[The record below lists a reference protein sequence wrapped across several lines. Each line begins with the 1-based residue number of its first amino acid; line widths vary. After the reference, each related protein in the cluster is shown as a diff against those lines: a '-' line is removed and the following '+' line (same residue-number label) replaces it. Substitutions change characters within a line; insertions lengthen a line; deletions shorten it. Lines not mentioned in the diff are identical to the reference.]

1 MEINNTSPLNEVLQA
16 LGGTWD
22 LTESDGWKVL
32 EVGKFRIFKKL
43 AEKDREETSI
53 PLPDKFIKQR
63 KEITPYLTFKADTM
77 SGGII
82 NLQQTAIDLGTT
94 DAVLLVII
102 QF

>member
-1 MEINNTSPLNEVLQA
+1 MEINNSSPLQEVLQA
-16 LGGTWD
+16 LSGTWD
-22 LTESDGWKVL
+22 ISESDGWKVL

-43 AEKDREETSI
+43 TPKDRTETSI
-53 PLPDKFIKQR
+53 ALPPKFINQR

-94 DAVLLVII
+94 DPMLVVII